1 MLCVEER
8 VKELKVVDKQFNYGK
23 ELCVLGVKKHF
34 LNAPSYNPIIIR
46 NNATNGDVIKALY
59 PNRTFFNEDSCCV
72 TMKEYGKT
80 EEDAEYL
87 TYIDFDG
94 DWWGAPYKGGK

>member
-1 MLCVEER
+1 MKILIEIPEEMYKT
-8 VKELKVVDKQFNYGK
+8 VKDGLWCGNEIVRYAI
-23 ELCVLGVKKHF
+23 EH
-34 LNAPSYNPIIIR
+34 STPILD
-46 NNATNGDVIKALY
+46 NATNGDVIKALY

-80 EEDAEYL
+80 EEDVEYL

-94 DWWGAPYKGGK
+94 DWWNAPYKGEGE